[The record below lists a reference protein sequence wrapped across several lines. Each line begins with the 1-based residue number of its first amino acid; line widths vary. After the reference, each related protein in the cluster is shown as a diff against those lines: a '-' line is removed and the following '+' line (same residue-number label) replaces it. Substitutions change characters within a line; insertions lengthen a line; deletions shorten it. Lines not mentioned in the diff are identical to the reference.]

1 MNYYTLP
8 KINNKI
14 TITENNIAS
23 EIKTYISKTLINYY
37 NELNDEINI
46 LCKDNNIDYY
56 EIIKIINPHEY
67 IFSKVPG
74 SNFSVSKLKPK
85 SIMFYDLLEIFQTL
99 KLLDFFNFDIMNS
112 LIVGANYEDSLECL
126 EMLRE
131 NYNEDKFF
139 CFYEY
144 NSNSYSLIEK
154 TRFNFII

>member
-37 NELNDEINI
+37 NELNNEINI

-112 LIVGANYEDSLECL
+112 LIVGANYEDLL
-126 EMLRE
+126 
-131 NYNEDKFF
+131 
-139 CFYEY
+139 
-144 NSNSYSLIEK
+144 
-154 TRFNFII
+154 